1 MREELN
7 KMGSEFCKFRE
18 EKEAERRLKWNTSNI
33 MRDIVVDEDC
43 GLSILFYLT
52 HFSATK
58 VLLVVRRKQC
68 FSEHNSSVLLIFPSG
83 ICPHVHSLHTL
94 NWCPCKPVWLFSV
107 KSIQFC
113 WTIITFNEK
122 VLFHW
127 VRKRLINLTFT
138 AVCFHHT
145 LLALEGP
152 PRRQLF
158 QKAGWCCYC
167 TSLFKL
173 SSYIMSPTSVLWT
186 TLFFFAVRCFY
197 LLDNKS
203 CNSS

>member
-1 MREELN
+1 MGEELN

-68 FSEHNSSVLLIFPSG
+68 FSEHNYSVLAFPSG
-83 ICPHVHSLHTL
+83 ICPQDHSLYTL
-94 NWCPCKPVWLFSV
+94 NRCPCKPGWLFSV
-107 KSIQFC
+107 ESIQFC
-113 WTIITFNEK
+113 GTIITFNKE
-122 VLFHW
+122 VLFYW
-127 VRKRLINLTFT
+127 VRKRLINWTFT

-145 LLALEGP
+145 LSGTGGP
-152 PRRQLF
+152 SKKTVISESWLMLLLYQFVQTAILHHVSDF
-158 QKAGWCCYC
+158 CAVNNIVFLGCKV
-167 TSLFKL
+167 LL
-173 SSYIMSPTSVLWT
+173 SHGQQVL
-186 TLFFFAVRCFY
+186 
-197 LLDNKS
+197 
-203 CNSS
+203 

>member
-1 MREELN
+1 MGEELN

-68 FSEHNSSVLLIFPSG
+68 FPEHNYSVLAFPSG
-83 ICPHVHSLHTL
+83 ICPQDHSLYTL
-94 NWCPCKPVWLFSV
+94 NRCPCKPGWLFSV
-107 KSIQFC
+107 ESIQFC
-113 WTIITFNEK
+113 GTIITFNEE
-122 VLFHW
+122 VLFYW
-127 VRKRLINLTFT
+127 VRKRLINWTFT

-145 LLALEGP
+145 LSGTGGP
-152 PRRQLF
+152 SKKTVISESWLMLLLYQFVQTAILHHVSDF
-158 QKAGWCCYC
+158 CAVNNIVFLGCKV
-167 TSLFKL
+167 LL
-173 SSYIMSPTSVLWT
+173 SHGQQVL
-186 TLFFFAVRCFY
+186 
-197 LLDNKS
+197 
-203 CNSS
+203 

>member
-1 MREELN
+1 MGEELN

-68 FSEHNSSVLLIFPSG
+68 FSEHNYSVLAFPSG
-83 ICPHVHSLHTL
+83 ICPQDHSLYTL
-94 NWCPCKPVWLFSV
+94 NRCPCKPGWLFSV
-107 KSIQFC
+107 ESIQFC
-113 WTIITFNEK
+113 GTIITFNEQ
-122 VLFHW
+122 VLFYW
-127 VRKRLINLTFT
+127 VRKRLINWTFT

-145 LLALEGP
+145 LSGTGGP
-152 PRRQLF
+152 SKKTVISESWLMLLLYQFVQTAILHHVSDFCAVNNIVFLGCKVR
-158 QKAGWCCYC
+158 
-167 TSLFKL
+167 L
-173 SSYIMSPTSVLWT
+173 SHGQQVL
-186 TLFFFAVRCFY
+186 
-197 LLDNKS
+197 
-203 CNSS
+203 